1 MNTFSRE
8 PRGQI
13 VLIALVFF
21 AIFLTIASALIS
33 YVIQFRISE
42 RHAVASA
49 KALYLAEA
57 GFDKAVYELN
67 RNASY
72 AGETETALGE
82 GEFTVSVATI
92 DSGTKR
98 VTVTGY
104 VPSSANPVATKIISA
119 TAAINSSIVSFRFGV
134 QVGEGGVT
142 MDNGSQINGNLYT
155 NGSVEGTGAS
165 ESGAPYVT
173 GDVTV
178 AGGTAATPDQEWTIE
193 NGSLNLGDVS
203 TRAALAQSFRPSA
216 TEVLNKVSLYVKKV
230 GTPGDIAIKIV
241 NDDGGEPSN
250 TVRASGTL
258 PASSVPGNYAF
269 VDGNL
274 TSATTLTAGTT
285 YWIIAVAPVNA
296 SNYFIWGRDTTD
308 AYSSGTGKTSANWS
322 ANNATWAATNSDF
335 DFKTWM
341 GGVITSLSGVHV
353 GGTVWAHSLFDCDID
368 GNALYQTMSD
378 CTIDGDETITTTDA
392 SPAGMPISDAQIDA
406 WEDAAASGGLIS
418 GNYAVNGT
426 ELLGPIAIDGDLSV
440 NGTLYLTGPVWVK
453 GNITF
458 GVNSSLIV
466 HSSTG
471 NNGAVIIADRPGSE
485 STKGI
490 VTLSNNMTI
499 AGNGSAGSY
508 PMILST
514 NSGNQA
520 IDMNNNSTS
529 VILYAPNG
537 TVTVSNN
544 AVANQITAYQLH
556 LNNNTTVNYV
566 NGLQS
571 QSFSNGPGGSWAFVP
586 GTYVIV
592 R

>member
-1 MNTFSRE
+1 MTSS
-8 PRGQI
+8 PRPLQGQI
-13 VLIALVFF
+13 ILIAMVFF
-21 AIFLTIASALIS
+21 AIFLTIAAALMS
-33 YVIQFRISE
+33 YVIQFRVSE

-57 GFDKAVYELN
+57 GFDKAIYELN
-67 RNASY
+67 RNSGY
-72 AGETETALGE
+72 AGETDTALGE

-92 DSGTKR
+92 DSSTKR
-98 VTVTGY
+98 ITATGY
-104 VPSSANPVATKIISA
+104 VPNSAAPIATRTISA

-142 MDNGSQINGNLYT
+142 MDNGARINGNLYT
-155 NGSVEGTGAS
+155 NGSVTGTGADT
-165 ESGAPYVT
+165 GAPFIT

-178 AGGTAATPDQEWTIE
+178 AGGTAATPDQEWTVE
-193 NGSLNLGDVS
+193 NGSINLGDAS
-203 TRAALAQSFRPSA
+203 TRAAVAQSFRPSA
-216 TEVLNKVSLYVKKV
+216 TEAINKVSLYLKKV

-241 NDDGGEPSN
+241 TDNGGKPSN

-258 PASSVPGNYAF
+258 PASSVSGNYAF

-274 TSATTLTAGTT
+274 STAPTLTGGTT

-296 SNYFIWGRDTTD
+296 SSYFVWGRDTAD
-308 AYSSGTGKTSANWS
+308 AYAAGTGKTSANWS
-322 ANNATWAATNSDF
+322 ANNATWAATNSDL
-335 DFKTWM
+335 DFKAWM

-353 GGTVWAHSLFDCDID
+353 GGTVWAHSITDCEVD
-368 GNALYQTMSD
+368 GNALYQTISD
-378 CTIDGDETITTTDA
+378 CTVAGNETITTTDA

-406 WEDAAASGGLIS
+406 WEEAAAAGGLIS
-418 GNYAVNGT
+418 GDYAINGT
-426 ELLGPIAIDGDLSV
+426 ESLGPIAIDGDLAV
-440 NGTLYLTGPVWVK
+440 NGTLYLTGPLWVK
-453 GNITF
+453 GDVTF

-485 STKGI
+485 STNGT
-490 VTLSNNMTI
+490 VTLANNMTI

-514 NSGNQA
+514 KSGSQA

-566 NGLQS
+566 NGLQN
-571 QSFSNGPGGSWAFVP
+571 QGFSNGPGGSWAFVP
-586 GTYVIV
+586 GTYVIT